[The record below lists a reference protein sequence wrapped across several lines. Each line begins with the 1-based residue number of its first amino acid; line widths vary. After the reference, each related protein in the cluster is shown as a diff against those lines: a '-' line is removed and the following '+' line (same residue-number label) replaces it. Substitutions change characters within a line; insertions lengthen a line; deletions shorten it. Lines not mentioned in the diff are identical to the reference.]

1 MERNGKMKVL
11 EIVASGDGQEGIAAE
26 VWPQAEVAR
35 WTIDDMHS
43 DAGPQ
48 GPFDAVLASHVLQLI
63 GGGAVVQAVRCWAD
77 MLREGGELHLVTPD
91 LAWACEQI
99 AKQHEADRWTLKV
112 IYGQGGAVHKCG
124 FTVGLLRS
132 VLAAA
137 GLRAKAAR
145 LGPYRMVQTDG
156 EGDEHGVIARQV
168 YVVGVKP
175 TVSTDEGTDKRITD
189 EEDGDA

>member
-26 VWPQAEVAR
+26 VWPQAEVTSWA
-35 WTIDDMHS
+35 IDALQS
-43 DAGPQ
+43 DAGEKAPY
-48 GPFDAVLASHVLQLI
+48 DAILASHVLQLV

-77 MLREGGELHLVTPD
+77 MLREGGELHLVVPD

-168 YVVGVKP
+168 YVVGVK
-175 TVSTDEGTDKRITD
+175 TTGREMNDKKD